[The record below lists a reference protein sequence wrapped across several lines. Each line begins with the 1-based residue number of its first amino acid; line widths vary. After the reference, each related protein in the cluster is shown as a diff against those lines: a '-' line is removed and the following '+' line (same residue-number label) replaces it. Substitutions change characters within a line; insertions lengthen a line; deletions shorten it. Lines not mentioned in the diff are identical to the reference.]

1 MRKNIYFILVLLF
14 SVTCVD
20 AQIKLQ
26 PFLGVGSQSIDYS
39 YDNASLAGGSG
50 LGFGA
55 NALYYLNQNMVVGAG
70 VKMVKYQA
78 TASLVDLDY
87 TVDLV
92 DVDDDSYELTATSS
106 DVKEEHNLSTIEIP
120 LFFRYQDWL
129 SEKVLWYG
137 STGPV
142 LVLPGSMK
150 SEFTSGTLNTSGY
163 YSEWNLT
170 IEDVEE
176 YGFYERSLVGESPEV
191 DTKMS
196 VAWSFEVGAEYL
208 INKRLNLFVAASYQQ
223 GLSDVAEGSGDDT
236 LISDPYTFN
245 SSLSASDGIKLKS
258 MAIKFGVTIDL
269 TPPDKAGVK
278 SIR

>member
-26 PFLGVGSQSIDYS
+26 PFLSVGSQSIDYS
-39 YDNASLAGGSG
+39 YDNASLAGGGG

-70 VKMVKYQA
+70 VKMVKDKA
-78 TASLVDLDY
+78 TASLVDY
-87 TVDLV
+87 TSDLI
-92 DVDDDSYELTATSS
+92 DADGDSYELEVILS
-106 DVKEEHNLSTIEIP
+106 DVEEEHSLSTVEIP

-142 LVLPGSMK
+142 FVLPGSMK
-150 SEFTSGTLNTSGY
+150 SEFTSGALSTSGY
-163 YSEWNLT
+163 YDEWHLT
-170 IEDVEE
+170 IDDVEE
-176 YGFYERSLVGESPEV
+176 YGFYKRDLVGESPEV
-191 DTKMS
+191 DTKVS

-208 INKRLNLFVAASYQQ
+208 INKRLNLFVAACYQQ
-223 GLSDVAEGSGDDT
+223 GLSNVADGSGDDA
-236 LISDPYTFN
+236 LISDSYTFN

-258 MAIKFGVTIDL
+258 MGIKFGVTIDL